1 MCQQEVSKSKEGL
14 SLNIAQQ
21 YKDSLV
27 SIIFQGLVIIELDD
41 DQNEV
46 EEALDEME
54 WTVSR
59 ACGSLLIEVAAL
71 LGDQVLEQTI
81 EFASLKLQG

>member
-1 MCQQEVSKSKEGL
+1 LCQQELAKSKDGL
-14 SLNIAQQ
+14 SLNITQQ

-27 SIIFQGLVIIELDD
+27 SIIFQGLVITELDD

-59 ACGSLLIEVAAL
+59 ASGSLLMEVAAL
-71 LGDQVLEQTI
+71 LGDQVLEQTTS
-81 EFASLKLQG
+81 FAS

>member
-1 MCQQEVSKSKEGL
+1 MCQQELAKSKDGL
-14 SLNIAQQ
+14 SLNITQQ

-27 SIIFQGLVIIELDD
+27 SIIFQGLVITELDD

-59 ACGSLLIEVAAL
+59 ASGSLLMEVAAL
-71 LGDQVLEQTI
+71 LGDQVLEQTTS
-81 EFASLKLQG
+81 FAS